1 MSRSGV
7 SLPIGRVA
15 AAVACLLGV
24 AGLVRGLVPSDPSG
38 AGPTQAAVPV
48 PADAVVTGDI
58 AVYGAYLREPA
69 SPDTAAA
76 YLTMVNVG
84 DQDDRLIEVA
94 SGASRSASIHD
105 VPTGAEPTPNPTGGA
120 SVGMDE
126 TGDVTLSPGKKITLS
141 PGNGHIMLEG
151 LTGTLAAGQQV
162 SLLLTFDR
170 AGQVLLQVPVIGIGA
185 PVPAEAEG
193 EG

>member
-1 MSRSGV
+1 MGRARVG
-7 SLPIGRVA
+7 LPVGLVA
-15 AAVACLLGV
+15 AAIACLLGV
-24 AGLVRGLVPSDPSG
+24 VGLVRGLTPSDAG
-38 AGPTQAAVPV
+38 DGPTEAAAVSV

-76 YLTMVNVG
+76 YLTMVNLG

-94 SGASRSASIHD
+94 SGASTSASIHD
-105 VPTGAEPTPNPTGGA
+105 VRTGAEPTPNPTGGA

-126 TGDVTLSPGKKITLS
+126 TGAVTLSPGKKITLS

-151 LTGTLAAGQQV
+151 LTGTLSAGQQV

-185 PVPAEAEG
+185 PVPAEAEE